1 MPLNLVRLA
10 MAPISLRSW
19 PTSLPMGIS
28 IRTNFSSLDAQR
40 NLYGSQGDLDNS
52 MRKLSSGYR
61 ITRAADDAAG
71 LAISEKLRSKV
82 TGTNQAI
89 RNASDGISLIQT
101 AEGAL
106 GEIGNIIQ
114 RTRELAVQ
122 ASNGT
127 LAAQDLLA
135 IGKEIGQLRTEI
147 GAIASRTKFNGVSLL
162 GNSAN
167 PTDATIQVG
176 ADNGDQLVVALSNFS
191 IGAGSGLASFSASMN
206 SFATRTGGAVSSY
219 STILGTGSGGLIALA
234 DAALQLVNNK
244 RADLGASQNRLEHD
258 IAVQQAASA
267 NMDQAMSRIRDVD
280 VASETARMTKS
291 NILMQAGISV
301 LAQAN
306 QQPQMALKLLG

>member
-1 MPLNLVRLA
+1 
-10 MAPISLRSW
+10 
-19 PTSLPMGIS
+19 MGIS

-61 ITRAADDAAG
+61 ITRASDDAAG
-71 LAISEKLRSKV
+71 LAISEKMRSKV

-127 LAAQDLLA
+127 LAASDLVA
-135 IGKEIGQLRTEI
+135 IGKEVGQLRSEI
-147 GAIASRTKFNGVSLL
+147 GAIASRTKFNGISLL
-162 GNSAN
+162 GGAAN
-167 PTDATIQVG
+167 PTDVTLQVG
-176 ADNGDQLVVALSNFS
+176 SDNGDQLVVALSNFS
-191 IGAGSGLASFSASMN
+191 IGTGSGLASFSIRMN
-206 SFATRTGGAVSSY
+206 SFAVMTG
-219 STILGTGSGGLIALA
+219 TTTGSFTAGVLAPGAGGILALA
-234 DAALQLVNNK
+234 DAALALVNNK
-244 RADLGASQNRLEHD
+244 RADLGATQNRLERD
-258 IAVQQAASA
+258 IAVQQIASA
-267 NMDQAMSRIRDVD
+267 NLDQANSRIRDVD
-280 VASETARMTKS
+280 VASETAKMTKS
-291 NILMQAGISV
+291 NILMQAGVSV

-306 QQPQMALKLLG
+306 QGPQMALKLLG

>member
-1 MPLNLVRLA
+1 
-10 MAPISLRSW
+10 
-19 PTSLPMGIS
+19 MGMS
-28 IRTNFSSLDAQR
+28 IRTNYSSLDAQR
-40 NLYGSQGDLDNS
+40 NLGSSQGELDSS

-82 TGTNQAI
+82 AGTNQAV
-89 RNASDGISLIQT
+89 RNANDGISLIQT

-127 LAAQDLLA
+127 LAAADLKA

-147 GAIASRTKFNGVSLL
+147 GAIASRTKFNGLSLL
-162 GNSAN
+162 GGTSS
-167 PTDATIQVG
+167 TLTLQVG
-176 ADNGDQLVVALSNFS
+176 SDNADQMTVGLSNFS
-191 IGAGSGLASFSASMN
+191 IGTGSGLASFSIRMN
-206 SFATRTGGAVSSY
+206 SFAVMTGSTTGSY
-219 STILGTGSGGLIALA
+219 SGVLGTGTGGLLALA
-234 DAALQLVNNK
+234 DAALALVNTK

-258 IAVQQAASA
+258 MAVQQTTAD
-267 NMDQAMSRIRDVD
+267 NLDQALSRIKDVD
-280 VASETARMTKS
+280 VASETAKMTKA
-291 NILMQAGISV
+291 NILMQAGVSV

-306 QQPQMALKLLG
+306 QQPQMALKLLGG

>member
-1 MPLNLVRLA
+1 
-10 MAPISLRSW
+10 
-19 PTSLPMGIS
+19 MGIS

-40 NLYGSQGDLDNS
+40 NLGASQTELDGS

-101 AEGAL
+101 TEGAL

-127 LAAQDLLA
+127 LAASDLVA
-135 IGKEIGQLRTEI
+135 IGKEVGQLRSEI
-147 GAIASRTKFNGVSLL
+147 GAIASRTKFNGISLL
-162 GNSAN
+162 GGAAD
-167 PTDATIQVG
+167 PTDVTLQVG
-176 ADNGDQLVVALSNFS
+176 SDNADQLTVKLSNFS
-191 IGAGSGLASFSASMN
+191 IGTGSGLASFSIRMN
-206 SFATRTGGAVSSY
+206 SFAVMTGTTTASFTGGVLA
-219 STILGTGSGGLIALA
+219 TGSGGLLALA
-234 DAALQLVNNK
+234 DAALALVNNK
-244 RADLGASQNRLEHD
+244 RADLGATQNRLEHD
-258 IAVQQAASA
+258 IAVQQVASA
-267 NMDQAMSRIRDVD
+267 NLDQANSRIRDVD
-280 VASETARMTKS
+280 VASETAKMTKS
-291 NILMQAGISV
+291 NILMQAGVSV

-306 QQPQMALKLLG
+306 QGPQMALKLLG

>member
-1 MPLNLVRLA
+1 
-10 MAPISLRSW
+10 
-19 PTSLPMGIS
+19 MGIS

-40 NLYGSQGDLDNS
+40 NLYGSQNELDGS

-61 ITRAADDAAG
+61 ITRASDDAAG

-127 LAAQDLLA
+127 LAAADLVA
-135 IGKEIGQLRTEI
+135 IGKEVGQLRSEI
-147 GAIASRTKFNGVSLL
+147 GAIASRTKFNGIALL
-162 GNSAN
+162 GGTGN
-167 PTDATIQVG
+167 PTDVTLQVG
-176 ADNGDQLVVALSNFS
+176 SDNGDQLLVTLSNFS
-191 IGAGSGLASFSASMN
+191 IGAGSGLASFSIRMN
-206 SFATRTGGAVSSY
+206 SFAVMTGSTTASFTGGVLAPGAGG
-219 STILGTGSGGLIALA
+219 ILALA
-234 DAALQLVNNK
+234 DAALALVNNK
-244 RADLGASQNRLEHD
+244 RADLGATQNRLERD
-258 IAVQQAASA
+258 IAVQQITSA
-267 NMDQAMSRIRDVD
+267 NLDQANSRIRDVD
-280 VASETARMTKS
+280 VASETAKMTKS
-291 NILMQAGISV
+291 NILMQAGVSV

-306 QQPQMALKLLG
+306 QGPQMALKLLG